1 MGTLGF
7 VTVGLC
13 VAWAIPSFV
22 EMGRKRSRVPSAEK
36 DRGSLLAVM
45 LANYLSIGAAV
56 IVALAPSA
64 VGGVGTISSLS
75 PYLGYLGCVVMVVG
89 MVIRWSAIRTLNKQ
103 FTLDVNIVEGH
114 QLVKKGPYAVIR
126 HPAYLGSLTTMVG
139 LGVALEN
146 WLSIILL
153 VVLPLAALLYRIAV
167 EEKVLVDHFGQTY
180 LDYMSRTK
188 RLIPGVY

>member
-13 VAWAIPSFV
+13 VVWAVPSFV
-22 EMGRKRSRVPSAEK
+22 DMRRRRSRAPSAER

-45 LANYLSIGAAV
+45 LTNYVSIGAAL
-56 IVALAPSA
+56 VAALTPSV
-64 VGGVGTISSLS
+64 VGGIGTISSLS
-75 PYLGYLGCVVMVVG
+75 PYLGYFGCVVMVAG
-89 MVIRWSAIRTLNKQ
+89 MVIRWTAIRTLDKR
-103 FTLDVNIVEGH
+103 FTLDVSIVEGH
-114 QLVKKGPYAVIR
+114 QLVDSGLYAVIR
-126 HPAYLGSLTTMVG
+126 HPAYLGSLITMLG

-146 WLSIILL
+146 YLSIILL
-153 VVLPLAALLYRIAV
+153 VVLPLAGLLYRISV
-167 EEKVLVDHFGQTY
+167 EEKVLVGHFGQTY